1 MIRPAAALLAVLAG
15 GAQAQGLDLTAR
27 ERAAFR
33 AEVRAFLMD
42 EPALLRR
49 ALEGASV
56 ASSEMSALAADDL
69 ATLQRLGP
77 PLLDGADIALVTA
90 ADCPACDRAKA
101 ELSDLSRDYGA
112 TFTLHDRTEAA
123 ALALAQALEIDTV
136 PFYVLPGMVVRGHVP
151 PVVLRRYLD

>member
-1 MIRPAAALLAVLAG
+1 MIRPAAALLAALAG

-49 ALEGASV
+49 AFEGASV
-56 ASSEMSALAADDL
+56 ASSEMSAHAADDL

-90 ADCPACDRAKA
+90 ANCQTCNRAKA
-101 ELSDLSRDYGA
+101 ELFDLSRDYGA
-112 TFTLHDRTEAA
+112 AFTLHDRTETA